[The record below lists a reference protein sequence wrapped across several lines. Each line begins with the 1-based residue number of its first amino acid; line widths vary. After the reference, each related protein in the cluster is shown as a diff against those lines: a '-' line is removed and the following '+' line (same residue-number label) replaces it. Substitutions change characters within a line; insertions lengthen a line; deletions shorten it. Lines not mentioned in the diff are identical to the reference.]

1 MRILDFNDGFTSATE
16 PTVGGVQANGLKTY
30 ASDAAFV
37 SAEGTAADGDIYYNT
52 TLNQI
57 RAFIGGA
64 WRDVLSTDRVQIITN
79 KDIDGGTASN
89 TSRITIPSA
98 SKTTLDGLTRK
109 SGTIV
114 YASDQS
120 RFYGDN
126 GSALVGIG
134 SGGGGGSSLSWTEAE
149 NAPTTTLINN
159 VLHYVFEAGLGQ
171 SLYTLVN
178 IPSTYTAGDQVK
190 VRIKFNSAD
199 TSGTAL
205 MQTVATL
212 IRDSDLVTTTTNQRT
227 STNSAVTLSGSTQNK
242 NQTVEFDI
250 TSATGQI
257 NSVSISGQIMTRLTR
272 GTDTSTG
279 PLYVPVYGAEV
290 ILNG

>member
-1 MRILDFNDGFTSATE
+1 MRILDFSDGFTSATE

-52 TLNQI
+52 TADTI
-57 RAFIGGA
+57 RAYINGA
-64 WRDVLSTDRVQIITN
+64 WV
-79 KDIDGGTASN
+79 
-89 TSRITIPSA
+89 
-98 SKTTLDGLTRK
+98 
-109 SGTIV
+109 IV
-114 YASDQS
+114 AP
-120 RFYGDN
+120 
-126 GSALVGIG
+126 VT
-134 SGGGGGSSLSWTEAE
+134 GGGGGSSLSWTEAE

-178 IPSTYTAGDQVK
+178 VPSTYTAGDQVK